1 MEKYEAESLLNC
13 VMTGNFHRISNQ
25 EEQNVDMLRLT
36 CESLGKLYILDSVPG
51 ARHCKKGQDLKMNL

>member
-51 ARHCKKGQDLKMNL
+51 ARHCKKG

>member
-25 EEQNVDMLRLT
+25 EEQNDDILRLT
-36 CESLGKLYILDSVPG
+36 CESLGKLYIPDSMPG
-51 ARHCKKGQDLKMNL
+51 ARHCKKG